1 MTSLAMFSKSLATN
15 LDFEAMLLAFVI
27 SIQRYTKVDNNNPL
41 TLFHRKFW
49 MKSMANDEVKWH
61 SVQPQSNDDQDDTMN
76 VDEDETMGLDD
87 PGCYVLEISILHIV
101 PQHLWICA
109 DYIFIYDS
117 IQAY

>member
-1 MTSLAMFSKSLATN
+1 
-15 LDFEAMLLAFVI
+15 
-27 SIQRYTKVDNNNPL
+27 
-41 TLFHRKFW
+41 
-49 MKSMANDEVKWH
+49 
-61 SVQPQSNDDQDDTMN
+61 MN